1 MRMRMNKINYQ
12 LALDKIIEE
21 NQKQQNVPSLLMHSC
36 CAPCSSYCLTY
47 LAQYFRITIFYY
59 NPNISPETEYKKR
72 VKEQIRLIQSLD
84 VKYPI
89 SFVEGTYEPEKFY
102 EMAKGL
108 EEVKEGGIRCFAC
121 YKMRQREAAYYAKE
135 HGFDYFTTTLSVSP
149 HKNAQKLNEIGLW
162 LQEEVGVAYLVSDFK
177 KKGGYL
183 QSIELSKKYDLY
195 RQDYCGCEFSKRQ
208 REQERVA
215 KEKDSQKEQKCIAK
229 AKNSQK
235 GEGMTTEVWDIYD
248 EEGQRTGDTMVRGIP
263 AKGQYMLCVHVYLYT
278 PDKLFL
284 LQKRSKNKISHPG
297 EWDVTCGAV
306 LHNEESIEAAK
317 RETLEEIGIDLSDSV
332 LQYAGRIKKEKRFI
346 DIYFV
351 QKDFSL
357 DDCTLQ
363 KEEVE
368 DVCLVSAEQLLN
380 TQETD
385 RLREEHY
392 MRLLKKAIQDVLDS

>member
-1 MRMRMNKINYQ
+1 MNKINYQ

-84 VKYPI
+84 VRYPI

-121 YKMRQREAAYYAKE
+121 YEMRQREAAYYAKE